1 MSMGAIVFALNS
13 ATTQR
18 KTNCII
24 WAFAH
29 YLSFCIG
36 EWHCFMVRVPGC
48 QVTISLW
55 QRLTGKCEVRHGG
68 GRSQRQQVGGP
79 GPGAGRLR
87 GSSPLS
93 RDSTS
98 ASVTFSTQALINFEW
113 NESKPN
119 FLIIETPKSK
129 LTFQTTA
136 AKGASFSL
144 DLTGLL
150 K

>member
-1 MSMGAIVFALNS
+1 M
-13 ATTQR
+13 
-18 KTNCII
+18 
-24 WAFAH
+24 
-29 YLSFCIG
+29 
-36 EWHCFMVRVPGC
+36 
-48 QVTISLW
+48 
-55 QRLTGKCEVRHGG
+55 RHGG

-79 GPGAGRLR
+79 DPGAGRLR

-129 LTFQTTA
+129 LTFQTMA
-136 AKGASFSL
+136 AEEASFSL